1 MTRSCTLLDTENKT
15 ADYKSQIINLQLT
28 DVQQQNIKKAIRRG
42 IYKELYQKELLS
54 DVQLNNLLEKNT

>member
-1 MTRSCTLLDTENKT
+1 MLDTENKT

>member
-1 MTRSCTLLDTENKT
+1 MLDTENKT

-28 DVQQQNIKKAIRRG
+28 DVQQQNIKKAIMRG